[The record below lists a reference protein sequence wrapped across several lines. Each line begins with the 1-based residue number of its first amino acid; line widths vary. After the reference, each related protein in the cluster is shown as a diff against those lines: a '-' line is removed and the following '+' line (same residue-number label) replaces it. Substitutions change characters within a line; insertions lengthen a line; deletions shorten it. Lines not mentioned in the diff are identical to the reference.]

1 MNYSKYKILK
11 FINNCP
17 DVGIPKIVIH
27 NALNINNTELDKI
40 IDELLSEKLIYI
52 LNYKK
57 DTLYS
62 IASDGS
68 EYLKKF
74 HKLKFKA
81 FFEKYLFS
89 FILSLIFF
97 LVGLILR

>member
-1 MNYSKYKILK
+1 MNYTKYKILK
-11 FINNCP
+11 FIKKCP

-27 NALNINNTELDKI
+27 NALNINNVELDKI
-40 IDELLSEKLIYI
+40 INKLLSEKLIYI
-52 LNYKK
+52 LHYEK

-62 IASDGS
+62 VNFEGS
-68 EYLKKF
+68 EYIKNF

-89 FILSLIFF
+89 FLLSLIFF
-97 LVGLILR
+97 LIGLVIG